1 LALETTTNK
10 LTNYKRALRSP
21 FILACKSAYFIP
33 IRLKLNTITAAIGS
47 QSMKKLLLL
56 LLVPLSV
63 QAGDLVHQFQSPAFI
78 PGNGFSQHV
87 LSIYQLEESK
97 KKEIKAEELAA
108 IAKAEADAKN
118 TNLAK
123 FLVNVE
129 ARIYAQ
135 LSKQLADQMFSEG
148 GGSNG
153 SMDFQGTNIS
163 WVKTGTDVTLTIIEA
178 NGGRTEIVVPIASF
192 AF

>member
-1 LALETTTNK
+1 MSK
-10 LTNYKRALRSP
+10 LVVT
-21 FILACKSAYFIP
+21 
-33 IRLKLNTITAAIGS
+33 
-47 QSMKKLLLL
+47 LLLF
-56 LLVPLSV
+56 VPAYLSV
-63 QAGDLVHQFQSPAFI
+63 SIPAYSAELIHNFQSPAFI

-87 LSIYQLEESK
+87 LTIHQLEEAK

-108 IAKAEADAKN
+108 IAKAETAAKS

-135 LSKQLADQMFSEG
+135 LSKQLADQMFTEG
-148 GGSNG
+148 TATSGT
-153 SMDFQGTNIS
+153 MDFQGSTIS
-163 WVKTGTDVTLTIIEA
+163 WVKSSTDVTLTILDA
-178 NGGRTEIVVPIASF
+178 NGGRTEITVPIASF

>member
-1 LALETTTNK
+1 MFKLRVITLLALLP
-10 LTNYKRALRSP
+10 LTFLVFTPA
-21 FILACKSAYFIP
+21 ASAELIH
-33 IRLKLNTITAAIGS
+33 N
-47 QSMKKLLLL
+47 
-56 LLVPLSV
+56 
-63 QAGDLVHQFQSPAFI
+63 FQSPAFI

-87 LSIYQLEESK
+87 LTIHQLEEAK

-108 IAKAEADAKN
+108 IAKAETAAKS

-135 LSKQLADQMFSEG
+135 LSKQLADQMFTEG
-148 GGSNG
+148 TATSGTMN
-153 SMDFQGTNIS
+153 FQGSTIS
-163 WVKTGTDVTLTIIEA
+163 WVKSSTDVTLTILDA
-178 NGGRTEIVVPIASF
+178 NGGRTEITVPIASF

>member
-1 LALETTTNK
+1 M
-10 LTNYKRALRSP
+10 R
-21 FILACKSAYFIP
+21 
-33 IRLKLNTITAAIGS
+33 
-47 QSMKKLLLL
+47 KLLLL
-56 LLVPLSV
+56 LLVPLST
-63 QAGDLVHQFQSPAFI
+63 QAADLVHQFQGPAFI

-87 LSIYQLEESK
+87 LTIHQLEEAK

-108 IAKAEADAKN
+108 ITKAETAAKS

-135 LSKQLADQMFSEG
+135 LSKQLADQMFTEG
-148 GGSNG
+148 TATSGT
-153 SMDFQGTNIS
+153 MDFQGSTIS
-163 WVKTGTDVTLTIIEA
+163 WVKSSTDVTLTILDA
-178 NGGRTEIVVPIASF
+178 NGGRTEITVPIASF

>member
-1 LALETTTNK
+1 
-10 LTNYKRALRSP
+10 
-21 FILACKSAYFIP
+21 
-33 IRLKLNTITAAIGS
+33 
-47 QSMKKLLLL
+47 MKKLLMT
-56 LLVPLSV
+56 VVLSTASAV
-63 QAGDLVHQFQSPAFI
+63 AFSAELIHNFQSPAFI
-78 PGNGFSQHV
+78 PGNGFSSHV
-87 LSIYQLEESK
+87 LSIYQLEENR
-97 KKEIKAEELAA
+97 KKEIKADEAA
-108 IAKAEADAKN
+108 VLAKAETAAKQ

-148 GGSNG
+148 GGTSG
-153 SMDFQGTNIS
+153 SMNFQGTNIS

-178 NGGRTEIVVPIASF
+178 NGGRTEITVPIASF

>member
-1 LALETTTNK
+1 
-10 LTNYKRALRSP
+10 
-21 FILACKSAYFIP
+21 
-33 IRLKLNTITAAIGS
+33 
-47 QSMKKLLLL
+47 MKKFLLL
-56 LLVPLSV
+56 LLVPLST
-63 QAGDLVHQFQSPAFI
+63 QASDLVHQFQSPAFI

-108 IAKAEADAKN
+108 INKAEAAAKN

-123 FLVNVE
+123 FLINVE

-135 LSKQLADQMFSEG
+135 LSKQLADQLFAEG
-148 GGSNG
+148 GGTSG

-163 WVKTGTDVTLTIIEA
+163 WVKSSTDVTLTIIEA
-178 NGGRTEIVVPIASF
+178 NGGRTEITVPISSF

>member
-1 LALETTTNK
+1 
-10 LTNYKRALRSP
+10 
-21 FILACKSAYFIP
+21 
-33 IRLKLNTITAAIGS
+33 
-47 QSMKKLLLL
+47 MKKILLLIGAVL
-56 LLVPLSV
+56 ATPI
-63 QAGDLVHQFQSPAFI
+63 AAAELVHNFQSPAFI

-87 LSIYQLEESK
+87 LTIHQLEENK
-97 KKEIKAEELAA
+97 RKEIKSEEAA
-108 IAKAEADAKN
+108 ALAKAEAAAKQ

-135 LSKQLADQMFSEG
+135 LSKQLADQMFAEG
-148 GGSNG
+148 GGNNG
-153 SMDFQGTNIS
+153 SMNFQGTSIS

-178 NGGRTEIVVPIASF
+178 NGSRTEIVVPIASF

>member
-1 LALETTTNK
+1 MKSK
-10 LTNYKRALRSP
+10 LVSLGIMLLTVSTM
-21 FILACKSAYFIP
+21 CSAELIH
-33 IRLKLNTITAAIGS
+33 N
-47 QSMKKLLLL
+47 
-56 LLVPLSV
+56 
-63 QAGDLVHQFQSPAFI
+63 FQSPAFI

-87 LSIYQLEESK
+87 LTIHQLEEAK

-108 IAKAEADAKN
+108 IAKAETAAKS

-135 LSKQLADQMFSEG
+135 LSKQLADQMFTEG
-148 GGSNG
+148 TATSG
-153 SMDFQGTNIS
+153 SMDFQGSNIS
-163 WVKTGTDVTLTIIEA
+163 WVKSANDVTLTIIDA
-178 NGGRTEIVVPIASF
+178 NGGRTEITVPIASF

>member
-1 LALETTTNK
+1 MSK
-10 LTNYKRALRSP
+10 LRVTS
-21 FILACKSAYFIP
+21 
-33 IRLKLNTITAAIGS
+33 
-47 QSMKKLLLL
+47 
-56 LLVPLSV
+56 LLVLLPLV
-63 QAGDLVHQFQSPAFI
+63 FLVTMPAASAELIHNFQSPAFI

-87 LSIYQLEESK
+87 LTIHQLEEAK

-108 IAKAEADAKN
+108 INKAETAAKS

-135 LSKQLADQMFSEG
+135 LSKQLADQMFTEG
-148 GGSNG
+148 TATSGT
-153 SMDFQGTNIS
+153 MEFQGSTIS
-163 WVKTGTDVTLTIIEA
+163 WVKSSTDVTLTILDA
-178 NGGRTEIVVPIASF
+178 TGGRTEITVPIASF

>member
-1 LALETTTNK
+1 MVKLRKIAL
-10 LTNYKRALRSP
+10 LPL
-21 FILACKSAYFIP
+21 I
-33 IRLKLNTITAAIGS
+33 
-47 QSMKKLLLL
+47 
-56 LLVPLSV
+56 LSV
-63 QAGDLVHQFQSPAFI
+63 SMSAASAELIHNFQSPAFI

-87 LSIYQLEESK
+87 LTIHQLEEAK

-108 IAKAEADAKN
+108 IAKAETAAKS

-148 GGSNG
+148 TGTSGTMN
-153 SMDFQGTNIS
+153 FQGSTIS
-163 WVKTGTDVTLTIIEA
+163 WVKSATDVTLTILDA
-178 NGGRTEIVVPIASF
+178 NGGRTEITVPIASF